1 MTEADANVDDNQSYQ
16 EWTKAGAKQIS
27 NQIGEI
33 HLEWYTRSGNTW
45 WRWKSLPDCWWRW
58 WQKAAKQ
65 NQPPLI
71 ERRKEREESR
81 NSHLSDQEGTEQK
94 TWSTAPL
101 KFEMPGPG
109 KVTNIPAVAFSPS
122 TCSKSWAD
130 LKKPLQK
137 KLWRRRNLIIPSRT
151 GEHIN
156 CILWLS
162 TSVFSTLWIEL
173 TWEKCN
179 CKKAKS
185 KKKISCKRSPCKWRI
200 QEPPQERRQGIER
213 SCSDLAGQNWMIV
226 LETFWKETI
235 TIVLY
240 REKILRRKY
249 ISCHLPPVKFA
260 YSG

>member
-33 HLEWYTRSGNTW
+33 HLQIVAKNKVAIPGGDGRVCRIVDGADGKKQQSRTNHLWLKEGKNARRVEIVTCQTR
-45 WRWKSLPDCWWRW
+45 K
-58 WQKAAKQ
+58 
-65 NQPPLI
+65 
-71 ERRKEREESR
+71 
-81 NSHLSDQEGTEQK
+81 EQK

-122 TCSKSWAD
+122 TCSKSCAD

-185 KKKISCKRSPCKWRI
+185 KKKYLANDHLVSEEYKSRPKK
-200 QEPPQERRQGIER
+200 GAKVL
-213 SCSDLAGQNWMIV
+213 SDHV
-226 LETFWKETI
+226 VT
-235 TIVLY
+235 
-240 REKILRRKY
+240 
-249 ISCHLPPVKFA
+249 
-260 YSG
+260 